1 LRGCELFGIPEEAAR
16 ARFREFMTARAA
28 PDAVVFPG
36 RASAVSNIPIRVPE
50 HYIGRDDALAAIEAA
65 LARHEGAVLTADRH
79 CYAAGWSFLLF
90 LGFLRGSDKVMLF
103 PTRRRRMRQP
113 IGYGRFACGK
123 SSENKHM
130 TPPHPFMPAPT
141 FEYSSGT
148 QRGSSLRCDAHI
160 ARACA
165 RYPRANRLP

>member
-1 LRGCELFGIPEEAAR
+1 M
-16 ARFREFMTARAA
+16 RFREFMTARAA

-113 IGYGRFACGK
+113 IGYGRFARAADAIRFAIEELQPELLPAAQLKVAQERFDGDGIRRLYEDAAYPLKRAAVTSPVDKK
-123 SSENKHM
+123 SR
-130 TPPHPFMPAPT
+130 P
-141 FEYSSGT
+141 SGAVT
-148 QRGSSLRCDAHI
+148 SVK
-160 ARACA
+160 
-165 RYPRANRLP
+165 